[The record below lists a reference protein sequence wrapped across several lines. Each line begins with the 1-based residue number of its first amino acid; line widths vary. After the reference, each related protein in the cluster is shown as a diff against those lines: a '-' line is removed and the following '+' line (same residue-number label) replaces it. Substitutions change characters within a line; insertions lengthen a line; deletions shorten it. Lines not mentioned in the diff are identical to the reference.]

1 MKKQL
6 ARPVTWALLFSLVT
20 TVPGCG
26 SKKSEPGK
34 GSAAVPDKPYSL
46 AEDAPDGLDIRVSDG
61 KAGPPAFDRAK
72 LAPAKKLG
80 DAEVNAMM
88 TRATPIKKD
97 ADDQQA
103 FALRPRSN
111 PPPRTGNTITGT
123 FPPAPSSLLPPKAN
137 DAGKDLT
144 VLRYM
149 PEGQVP
155 LAPELSVTF
164 SQPMVAVTSQGDA
177 AGVTPVKLAP
187 QPKGNWRW
195 IGTRTILFDPEI
207 RFPQATTYTVEVPAG
222 TKSANG
228 GALEAATKFTF
239 ETPAPTVV
247 SSWPSSGS
255 PQHLDVPMFVVFDQ
269 KIDQQAVLARIKV
282 TAAGQ
287 GQAIRLMDAAE
298 LAKDKQLTSSIESLK
313 TNEQDGRWI
322 AFRSTSKLPSDSAI
336 TVEIGVGTPSAEG
349 PNKTKTAQNFS
360 FRTFPPLKIEKAECG
375 YQGKCPP
382 GMPFS
387 IQFNNPLDVEKFDE
401 SQVTVSPEIP
411 GLRVIQNYS
420 YLAVQGATKA
430 HTTYKVIVSGK
441 IRDDF
446 GQTLGSDKPLS
457 FTVTDANPNFFGP
470 RGLVVLDPAA
480 KKPTLDFFST
490 NYPQLK
496 VRLHQVTPADFDAY
510 GFYNQNYWN
519 KDKPPVVP
527 GRKVFDDLVKTKATK
542 NELVETAVDLSTV
555 VNKAGFGHAI
565 AIVEPYPWKEKYDP
579 PRMISWVQATKLAVD
594 AYVDSDNLI
603 AFVTDLD
610 TGKPAKNVALE
621 MRPSGTKATTDD
633 RGLAT
638 IPLPAGGAAGAHYL
652 IARRGDD
659 VAFVAENA
667 NYYSGHGGWVKQARG
682 KHLSWYVIDDR
693 KMYKPGEEVSIKGWV
708 RSIDMAKNGDVG
720 AAAGVTTVTYVIN
733 DAQGNQIANGST
745 AVSAVGGFDTK
756 VVLPKTPNLGH
767 ASMILRTTGG
777 EHYHSFQIQEF
788 RRPEFEVSAQA
799 SQGPFLVADGGD
811 VTVTAKYYSGGPLP
825 GAAVNWAVTASQTS
839 FTPPNRDDFIFG
851 AWEPWWGYHHY
862 DFDEGMGYRGGGYKP
877 PKQWALASK
886 TDAMGAHTLH
896 LDFLSVKPAVPMS
909 VTTSASV
916 TDVNRQAW
924 TSSTSIIVHPS
935 SAYVGVKAKKLFV
948 EKGQPFDLE
957 VIGVD
962 LDGKTVAGA
971 KIEVKTVRLDWEYK
985 KGKYAQKEVD
995 PQTCNAVAA
1004 ANPSPCSF
1012 KTKEG
1017 GTYQVTAT
1025 IVDARGRPNQTKY
1038 TFWVTGGDVP
1048 LARDVS
1054 QEKVQIIP
1062 DKKDYAAGQ
1071 TAELLLQAPFYPAEG
1086 VVSWRRSGIVQTE
1099 RITFDGPTKVI
1110 KVPIVDTFVPN
1121 MIVQVDLVGAAARL
1135 DDKGDPDPKLPKRP
1149 AYAVGQINLSVPPK
1163 QRTLKVTVTPA
1174 AAKLSPGE
1182 STKLA
1187 VTVVDAAGR
1196 PVANA
1201 ETAVIVVDEAIL
1213 ALTGYEIPDPINS
1226 FYPGRGADARD
1237 FYQRSYVKLAKP
1249 DVAVLADSNGR
1260 MRGAT
1265 GNAAPGG
1272 GMEDSMVA
1280 QAEAAPA
1287 TTTPSAPSPAKP
1299 APPMEAKAKLAKGG
1313 KDEAPKRQQGQQPPP
1328 GGQIA
1333 IRSNFNPL
1341 ATFAPAV
1348 KTDAAGRATV
1358 DVKLPDNLTRYRIVA
1373 VASAGEKQFGKGE
1386 SAVTA
1391 RLPLMVRPSPP
1402 RFLNFG
1408 DTFQLPVTVQNQTDK
1423 PMTVKVAARTTNATL
1438 TDGAGREVSVP
1449 ANDRVEVLF
1458 PASAE
1463 MAGTARFQFIG
1474 TAGNSADAA
1483 EVALPVWTPATT
1495 EAFATY
1501 GVIDDGATKQP
1512 IALPGKVVTQFGG
1525 LEITTASTNLQALT
1539 DAVLYLVR
1547 YPYECAEQRSS
1558 RIIAIAALKDVL
1570 TAFKTKEMPS
1580 VASMNNSVADDLERL
1595 TQMQNPDGGFVYW
1608 ERGYPSEPYLSV
1620 HVANALVRAQAKGYA
1635 VPAAML
1641 SRGLAFLK
1649 QIENFYP
1656 HYYGPEIRRT
1666 ISSYALYVRKLAGD
1680 VDVAKGRQIIS
1691 EAGGVEKLSMEANGW
1706 LLGTF
1711 AGNAAAAA
1719 ERKAILRHVLNK
1731 VSETAGAA
1739 NFTTSYA
1746 DGGHLILASDRRVD
1760 AVMLES
1766 LIQEQKDLDLIPKLV
1781 TGLLAQRK
1789 RGRWLNT
1796 QENSFALLAMDRY
1809 FNTYE
1814 KTTPDFV
1821 ARVWLGNDYAGD
1833 KAFKGRTTDYFT
1845 IPIPMKDVAAHDK
1858 QDLTIQK
1865 DGKGR
1870 LYYRIGMT
1878 YAPASL
1884 KLDSADY
1891 GFVVTRTYEGVDN
1904 VKDVIKQQDGSW
1916 KIKAGSRVRVK
1927 LTMVNENRRY
1937 MVALVDPLPAG
1948 LETMNPALAVTGPI
1962 PLDPNQQKAR
1972 GAYWWWYGPWYE
1984 HQNMRDERNEAFAS
1998 MLWEGVHTY
2007 EYVAR
2012 ATTPGNF
2019 VVPPAKAEEM
2029 YMPETFGRSASDRV
2043 IIE

>member
-1 MKKQL
+1 M
-6 ARPVTWALLFSLVT
+6 RPVTWALLFSLVT
-20 TVPGCG
+20 TLPGCG
-26 SKKSEPGK
+26 GKKSEPGK
-34 GSAAVPDKPYSL
+34 GAPIPDKPYAL

-72 LAPAKKLG
+72 LAPARKLG

-88 TRATPIKKD
+88 TRAKPIQKD
-97 ADDQQA
+97 AADQQA
-103 FALRPRSN
+103 FALRPRSA
-111 PPPRTGNTITGT
+111 PPPRTGNTIVGA
-123 FPPAPSSLLPPKAN
+123 FPPPPSSLLPPKAN

-177 AGVTPVKLAP
+177 AGVQPVKLAP

-195 IGTRTILFDPEI
+195 IGTRTILFDPDI

-228 GALEAATKFTF
+228 GALKAATKFTF
-239 ETPAPTVV
+239 ETPPPTMV
-247 SSWPSSGS
+247 SKWPYEGA
-255 PQHLDVPMFVVFDQ
+255 PQHLDVPMFIVFDQ
-269 KIDQQAVLARIKV
+269 KIDQQAVLAKIKV
-282 TAAGQ
+282 SAK
-287 GQAIRLMDAAE
+287 GQAQAVRLMTAAE
-298 LAKDKQLTSSIESLK
+298 LASDKQLTSTIDSLK

-322 AFRSTSKLPSDSAI
+322 AFRTTHKLPADTAI
-336 TVEIGVGTPSAEG
+336 TVELGAGAPSAEG
-349 PNKTKTAQNFS
+349 PNKTKAAQSYS
-360 FRTFPPLKIEKAECG
+360 FRTYPPLTIEKAECG

-382 GMPFS
+382 GMAFS
-387 IQFNNPLDVEKFDE
+387 IQFNNPLDNEKFDE
-401 SQVTVSPEIP
+401 SQVTVSPAIP
-411 GLRVIQNYS
+411 GLRVIQSYS

-441 IRDDF
+441 IRDSF

-470 RGLVVLDPAA
+470 TGLVVLDPAA

-496 VRLHQVTPADFDAY
+496 VRLQQVTPADFDAY
-510 GFYNQNYWN
+510 GVYIQNYWN
-519 KDKPPVVP
+519 KDKPPTLP
-527 GRKVFDDLVKTKATK
+527 GRKTFDDLIKTKATK

-555 VNKAGFGHAI
+555 VNKSGFGHAI

-594 AYVDSDNLI
+594 AYVDADNLI

-621 MRPSGTKATTDD
+621 MRPSGLKATTDD

-638 IPLPAGGAAGAHYL
+638 LALPTGGAAGAHYL
-652 IARRGDD
+652 LARRGDD
-659 VAFVAENA
+659 IAFVAENG
-667 NYYSGHGGWVKQARG
+667 NYYSGHGGWIKQGRG

-693 KMYKPGEEVSIKGWV
+693 KMYKPGEEVSIKGWL
-708 RSIDMAKNGDVG
+708 RSIDMAKHGDVG
-720 AAAGVTTVTYVIN
+720 AAAGGTQVTYVVN
-733 DAQGNQIANGST
+733 DSQGNQIITGT
-745 AVSAVGGFDTK
+745 AAISAVGGFDAKFT
-756 VVLPKTPNLGH
+756 LPKTPNLGH
-767 ASMILRTTGG
+767 ASMILRGAGG

-825 GAAVNWAVTASQTS
+825 GAAVNWNVTASQTS

-862 DFDEGMGYRGGGYKP
+862 SYDEGMGARGGGSFKP
-877 PKQWALASK
+877 PKQWALTSK

-896 LDFLSVKPAVPMS
+896 LDFLSVKPAMPMS

-916 TDVNRQAW
+916 MDVNRQAW

-935 SAYVGVKAKKLFV
+935 SAYVGLKAKKLFV

-962 LDGKTVAGA
+962 LDGKAVAGA
-971 KIEVKTVRLDWEYK
+971 KIDVKTVRLDWEYK
-985 KGKYAQKEVD
+985 KGQYAQKEVD

-1004 ANPSPCSF
+1004 ATPSPCSF

-1086 VVSWRRSGIVQTE
+1086 VISWRRSGIVQTE
-1099 RITFDGPTKVI
+1099 RVTFDGPTKVI
-1110 KVPIVDTFVPN
+1110 KVPIADTFVPN

-1174 AAKLSPGE
+1174 AAKLGPGE

-1213 ALTGYEIPDPINS
+1213 ALTGYEIPDPIGS
-1226 FYPGRGADARD
+1226 FYPQRGADARD
-1237 FYQRSYVKLAKP
+1237 FYQRSYVKLARP
-1249 DVAVLADSNGR
+1249 DLAVLGNTDGR
-1260 MRGAT
+1260 MRGGAN
-1265 GNAAPGG
+1265 GAPGG
-1272 GMEDSMVA
+1272 GMDDAMMA
-1280 QAEAAPA
+1280 QAESAPTVAAP
-1287 TTTPSAPSPAKP
+1287 PSAAAGSAAADPAKP
-1299 APPMEAKAKLAKGG
+1299 SPRPEPKLAKNR
-1313 KDEAPKRQQGQQPPP
+1313 DEGSRQKGQGQQPGPQP

-1333 IRSNFNPL
+1333 IRTDFNPL
-1341 ATFAPAV
+1341 AAFAPAV

-1373 VASAGEKQFGKGE
+1373 IASAGEKQFGKGE

-1423 PMTVKVAARTTNATL
+1423 PMTVKVAARTTNAAL

-1458 PASAE
+1458 PAAAE
-1463 MAGTARFQFIG
+1463 MAGTARFQFVG

-1483 EVALPVWTPATT
+1483 ELALPVWTPATT

-1501 GVIDDGATKQP
+1501 GVIDEGATRQP

-1525 LEITTASTNLQALT
+1525 LEVTTASTNLQALT

-1558 RIIAIAALKDVL
+1558 RILAIAALKDVL
-1570 TAFKTKEMPS
+1570 TAFQTKDMPS
-1580 VASMNNSVADDLERL
+1580 VASMNNSVAADLERL

-1608 ERGYPSEPYLSV
+1608 ERGFPSEPYLSV
-1620 HVANALVRAQAKGYA
+1620 HVMNALVRAQAKSYA
-1635 VPAAML
+1635 VPSGML
-1641 SRGLAFLK
+1641 ARGLQFLK
-1649 QIENFYP
+1649 
-1656 HYYGPEIRRT
+1656 T
-1666 ISSYALYVRKLAGD
+1666 
-1680 VDVAKGRQIIS
+1680 
-1691 EAGGVEKLSMEANGW
+1691 
-1706 LLGTF
+1706 
-1711 AGNAAAAA
+1711 
-1719 ERKAILRHVLNK
+1719 
-1731 VSETAGAA
+1731 
-1739 NFTTSYA
+1739 
-1746 DGGHLILASDRRVD
+1746 
-1760 AVMLES
+1760 
-1766 LIQEQKDLDLIPKLV
+1766 
-1781 TGLLAQRK
+1781 
-1789 RGRWLNT
+1789 
-1796 QENSFALLAMDRY
+1796 
-1809 FNTYE
+1809 
-1814 KTTPDFV
+1814 
-1821 ARVWLGNDYAGD
+1821 
-1833 KAFKGRTTDYFT
+1833 
-1845 IPIPMKDVAAHDK
+1845 
-1858 QDLTIQK
+1858 
-1865 DGKGR
+1865 
-1870 LYYRIGMT
+1870 
-1878 YAPASL
+1878 
-1884 KLDSADY
+1884 
-1891 GFVVTRTYEGVDN
+1891 
-1904 VKDVIKQQDGSW
+1904 
-1916 KIKAGSRVRVK
+1916 
-1927 LTMVNENRRY
+1927 
-1937 MVALVDPLPAG
+1937 
-1948 LETMNPALAVTGPI
+1948 
-1962 PLDPNQQKAR
+1962 
-1972 GAYWWWYGPWYE
+1972 
-1984 HQNMRDERNEAFAS
+1984 
-1998 MLWEGVHTY
+1998 
-2007 EYVAR
+2007 
-2012 ATTPGNF
+2012 
-2019 VVPPAKAEEM
+2019 
-2029 YMPETFGRSASDRV
+2029 
-2043 IIE
+2043 